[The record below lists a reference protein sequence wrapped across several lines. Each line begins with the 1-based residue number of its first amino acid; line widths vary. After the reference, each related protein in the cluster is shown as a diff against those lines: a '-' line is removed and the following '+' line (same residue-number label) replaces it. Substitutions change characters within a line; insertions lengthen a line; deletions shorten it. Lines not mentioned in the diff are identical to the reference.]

1 MATGAIGVCH
11 ARLLPGRFVAFVD
24 TRSSAMLML
33 VVPEMP
39 RRGASLMLAIR
50 ARCSPAELQ
59 RQ

>member
-1 MATGAIGVCH
+1 
-11 ARLLPGRFVAFVD
+11 
-24 TRSSAMLML
+24 MLVL

-39 RRGASLMLAIR
+39 RGGAGLMLAIR

>member
-1 MATGAIGVCH
+1 MTTGAIGVDH
-11 ARLLPGRFVAFVD
+11 PRLLPGRFAALVHARVR
-24 TRSSAMLML
+24 TMLVL

-39 RRGASLMLAIR
+39 SRGASLMLAIR